1 MQSLIRGERLNSS
14 EIKKENRSGAIVLA
28 GGDSKRLGSPKAMLD
43 FCGQSLIER
52 IVERLKKSFDEI
64 TIVTDRPE
72 LYRGLPVRLTGD
84 LLTDEQKSPL
94 RGIHAGLS
102 VSDLPYQFVA
112 ACDMPLLNLEL
123 IAYMSQFAAEFD
135 AVVPRIDNYFQ
146 PLHAFY
152 NRTCIE
158 IIEQQ
163 VRKGCYKVTDFY
175 SELKIRFISAA
186 EIMLFDPEQESFIN
200 INTWPDYDRTLK
212 VLSERGE
219 TGQLGR
225 GKI

>member
-1 MQSLIRGERLNSS
+1 MNSS
-14 EIKKENRSGAIVLA
+14 EKIKANRSGAIVLA
-28 GGDSKRLGSPKAMLD
+28 GGDSKRLGSPKALLD

-52 IVERLKKSFDEI
+52 IVERLKQSFDEI
-64 TIVTDRPE
+64 TVVTDRPE
-72 LYRGLPVRLTGD
+72 LYHGLPVRLTGD
-84 LLTDEQKSPL
+84 LLTEEKKSPL

-102 VSDLPYQFVA
+102 VSDLPYQFVV

-123 IAYMSQFAAEFD
+123 IAYMSRFAADHD
-135 AVVPRIDNYFQ
+135 AVVPRVDNYFQ

-152 NRTCIE
+152 NRTCIGV
-158 IIEQQ
+158 IEEQ

-186 EIMLFDPEQESFIN
+186 EIARFDPEQESFIN

-212 VLSERGE
+212 VFSEKGE
-219 TGQLGR
+219 IGQLGR
-225 GKI
+225 RKI

>member
-1 MQSLIRGERLNSS
+1 MILFRGGRLNSS
-14 EIKKENRSGAIVLA
+14 DRKKENRSGAIVLA
-28 GGDSKRLGSPKAMLD
+28 GGDSKRLGSPKALLD

-52 IVERLKKSFDEI
+52 IVERLKNIFDEI
-64 TIVTDRPE
+64 TVVTDRPE
-72 LYRGLPVRLTGD
+72 LYHGLPVRLTGD
-84 LLTDEQKSPL
+84 LLTEEQKSPL

-102 VSDLPYQFVA
+102 VSDLPYQFVV

-123 IAYMSQFAAEFD
+123 IAYMSQFAADYD

-158 IIEQQ
+158 IIEKQ
-163 VRKGCYKVTDFY
+163 VRKGCYKVTNFY
-175 SELKIRFISAA
+175 SELEIRFINAT
-186 EIMLFDPEQESFIN
+186 EIKLFDPEQESFIN

-212 VLSERGE
+212 VLSEKGKV
-219 TGQLGR
+219 GQLGR
-225 GKI
+225 GKV